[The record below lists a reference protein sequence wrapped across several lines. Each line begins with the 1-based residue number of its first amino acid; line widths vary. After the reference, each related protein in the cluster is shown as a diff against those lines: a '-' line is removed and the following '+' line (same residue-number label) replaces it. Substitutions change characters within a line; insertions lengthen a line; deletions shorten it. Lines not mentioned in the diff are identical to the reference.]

1 MKYRVLVAFLFFSEI
16 CIAQTA
22 DTIYSQLTTNSYC
35 EYYQGNRVKLHWQ
48 MKEKARE
55 IWAYDLFFVDG
66 KLDKIHFSIDSCN
79 SPILYWNEK
88 DKRFELEKLETSQKV
103 LITDPNNLYSGE
115 YYSLNE
121 CNPLVLFGMKLDENL
136 DLLSQVFQRE
146 RTEKVGATLRDNGI
160 LISFRKRNPNVCI
173 IHLDTR
179 NQLMVYF
186 KKNGLIHTINIL
198 DNELS
203 SNIGLGRYKRYKYK
217 SGRLKSI

>member
-1 MKYRVLVAFLFFSEI
+1 
-16 CIAQTA
+16 
-22 DTIYSQLTTNSYC
+22 
-35 EYYQGNRVKLHWQ
+35 
-48 MKEKARE
+48 MKERANE

-103 LITDPNNLYSGE
+103 WITDPNNLYSGE

-121 CNPLVLFGMKLDENL
+121 CNALALFGIKLDENL

-146 RTEKVGATLRDNGI
+146 RTEIGGATLRSNGLI
-160 LISFRKRNPNVCI
+160 ISFRKRNPNVCI

-186 KKNGLIHTINIL
+186 KKNGLIHSINIL
-198 DNELS
+198 DNDLS